1 MTELQGSL
9 IAIGGAIVVGVVSY
23 NKWQEWRA
31 KKSVDK
37 AFSPLEEDVLMGGRS
52 GSPSVVAM
60 PSPGIASVSQK
71 GYQEVDQ
78 TSIQGNK

>member
-1 MTELQGSL
+1 M
-9 IAIGGAIVVGVVSY
+9 
-23 NKWQEWRA
+23 K
-31 KKSVDK
+31 
-37 AFSPLEEDVLMGGRS
+37 DVLMGGRS